1 MNVNNYEKLRKII
14 FDFTKKRL
22 DFEIDIDSKVN
33 NITLNDIDIN
43 SKLFSPGETIL
54 LKYAIMFFLLE
65 ISTKANIKNSIV
77 IIDEIENHL
86 HPEAQVI
93 LVRRLKELL
102 KDNGQLFVATH
113 SLHILAEMNLDEIYY
128 VDNNKLH
135 PPGRNTPKNSINGIM
150 GDEYKYN
157 KLTSLLKSLSDWH
170 LHNYL
175 TECLN
180 NPDVIFSTNINDPQ
194 YKQFKKILS
203 SLEENTNILD
213 YGAGLARFYHTHKN
227 DNDSKL
233 NFQYEAFEPNPELL
247 VKESLEIKVFRNQI
261 DIPYDS
267 YDLVLLSNVL
277 HEINP
282 QEWIDIFININDI
295 LSNKGYLI
303 FMEDLYLSKGEKVAK
318 YAFLVLNGEELKV
331 LLGNDKIIYEEKDL
345 GQDKNRLL
353 IAVVKKNQVNIT
365 NDSIMSAFYKMRERI
380 NKNLKIIHEEPQNE
394 LNKSYSFYLKQFYN
408 VSLAIDD
415 FVNNPYSTIDFTL

>member
-1 MNVNNYEKLRKII
+1 VNVNNYEKLRKII

-233 NFQYEAFEPNPELL
+233 NFQL
-247 VKESLEIKVFRNQI
+247 
-261 DIPYDS
+261 
-267 YDLVLLSNVL
+267 
-277 HEINP
+277 
-282 QEWIDIFININDI
+282 
-295 LSNKGYLI
+295 
-303 FMEDLYLSKGEKVAK
+303 
-318 YAFLVLNGEELKV
+318 
-331 LLGNDKIIYEEKDL
+331 
-345 GQDKNRLL
+345 
-353 IAVVKKNQVNIT
+353 
-365 NDSIMSAFYKMRERI
+365 FYYR
-380 NKNLKIIHEEPQNE
+380 
-394 LNKSYSFYLKQFYN
+394 Y
-408 VSLAIDD
+408 
-415 FVNNPYSTIDFTL
+415 